1 MPAQQGLHH
10 LLVRA
15 GLQALAHGG
24 ERHGQEDEGQGRHQ
38 AARQADGAKAREE
51 LQYLLPRG
59 EARPDD
65 DADEGAGNP
74 AHFLECTHACL
85 LGLLCVAGAEK
96 AKRQASQAAKRSG
109 LSRRASTPWASS
121 SAGSGSRISSA
132 AAAAEAPAAVCMP

>member
-1 MPAQQGLHH
+1 MTSAGTQTVLYV
-10 LLVRA
+10 LVVFFF
-15 GLQALAHGG
+15 QAEDGIRDYKVTGVQTCALPIYGG

-96 AKRQASQAAKRSG
+96 VKKG
-109 LSRRASTPWASS
+109 
-121 SAGSGSRISSA
+121 
-132 AAAAEAPAAVCMP
+132 